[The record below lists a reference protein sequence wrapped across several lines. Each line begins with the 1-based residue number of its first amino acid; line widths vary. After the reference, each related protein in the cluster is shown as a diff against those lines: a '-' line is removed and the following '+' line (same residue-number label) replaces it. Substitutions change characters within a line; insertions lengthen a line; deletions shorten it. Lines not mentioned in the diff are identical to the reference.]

1 MRTHV
6 EEPNMNRLDRP
17 ILAAFS
23 LATLA
28 LAAPAWADVTAAFDL
43 ANCAIST
50 DVGDD
55 NGIVLGD
62 GPFTDAGGVG
72 ILFATGELV
81 EIANASGFRL
91 GGTTSGGVDDPTRGS
106 SSNTAGNIGEAA
118 TLSIDLAADLR
129 LVNNG
134 AGTLVSL
141 VQFEIFSDSID
152 PLPYE
157 IEQTGIAFGPLTA
170 VSGTIF
176 GDGTLSPGVYSVL
189 ISLSVADASTWS
201 LRIVPAPG
209 SAALGLVGL
218 GLAVR
223 RRR

>member
-1 MRTHV
+1 
-6 EEPNMNRLDRP
+6 MNRLDRP

-28 LAAPAWADVTAAFDL
+28 LATPAWADITAAFDL
-43 ANCAIST
+43 AGST
-50 DVGDD
+50 IDVDLGDN
-55 NGIVLGD
+55 NGIVQGAD
-62 GPFTDAGGVG
+62 TFSNAGG
-72 ILFATGELV
+72 IFFATGELV

-106 SSNTAGNIGEAA
+106 SSNTAGTIGEAA

-134 AGTLVSL
+134 TGTLVSL
-141 VQFEIFSDSID
+141 VQFEIFSDSTD

-157 IEQTGIAFGPLTA
+157 IAQTGIAFGPLTA

-209 SAALGLVGL
+209 SAALGLAGL
-218 GLAVR
+218 GLVGR